1 MSVSKSSL
9 IESRLT
15 ALEGELARLKSQLG
29 KPTESSEDWLDK
41 TYGAFA
47 NDPGFDEMV
56 ELGRKY
62 RESLRP
68 KPSRK
73 KSGKT
78 IKDRRRQNVRT

>member
-1 MSVSKSSL
+1 MAVAKQNL
-9 IESRLT
+9 IEMRLS
-15 ALEGELARLKSQLG
+15 ALEAEMARLKSQLT
-29 KPTESSEDWLDK
+29 KPGEDWLDK
-41 TYGAFA
+41 TCGVFA